1 MTERKPRRSK
11 VFLASSALLLLALA
25 AAGVVGWFGWQ
36 DYQVFRDAPIA
47 SVASER
53 VLEVERGD
61 SFHRVLR
68 NLRRLGIAE
77 GADWQWQ
84 TLAWETD
91 VARRLQVGEYTVGH
105 GITPRE
111 LLSKLE
117 SGRVIQY
124 RFTIVEGWNFREL
137 RAALAAHD
145 AVEQTV
151 ADLPDA
157 EIMALLDMPDAH
169 PEGWFLP
176 ETYQFTRGTTDL
188 HLLRRAHLAMRLALD
203 EVWEARAE
211 GLPIQNA
218 YEALILASIIER
230 ETGVAHERGE
240 IAGVFARRL
249 RTGMR
254 LQTDPTVIYGRG
266 PDFSGRLRR
275 VDLITDTPY
284 NTYTRHGLPPT
295 PIALPGRAALLAA
308 VDPLDG
314 DTLYFVSRGDGS
326 HQFSRTL
333 AEHNRAV
340 SRYILGRGRNAQRSE
355 PAEPA
360 CSSGDC
366 GDEASP

>member
-1 MTERKPRRSK
+1 MPEQTRKQSRILPTIG
-11 VFLASSALLLLALA
+11 LLLVMVLAG
-25 AAGVVGWFGWQ
+25 AGVAAWYGWQ
-36 DYQVFRDAPIA
+36 DYVAFRDAPIA

-68 NLRRLGIAE
+68 KLRRLGIEE
-77 GADWQWQ
+77 GADWHWQ
-84 TLAWETD
+84 ALAWETD
-91 VARRLQVGEYTVGH
+91 VARRLQVGEYSIGH
-105 GITPRE
+105 GISPRE
-111 LLSKLE
+111 LLDKLE
-117 SGRVIQY
+117 SGRVIQH
-124 RFTIVEGWNFREL
+124 RFTIVEGWTFREL
-137 RAALAAHD
+137 RAALAANTTI
-145 AVEQTV
+145 EKTV
-151 ADLPDA
+151 DSLPDS
-157 EIMALLDMPDAH
+157 EIMDLLGMPDSH

-176 ETYQFTRGTTDL
+176 ETYQFTRGATDL
-188 HLLRRAHLAMRLALD
+188 QLLRRAHLAMRRALED
-203 EVWEARAE
+203 TWQQRADN
-211 GLPIQNA
+211 LPINESYQ
-218 YEALILASIIER
+218 ALILASIIEK

-249 RTGMR
+249 RSGMR

-275 VDLITDTPY
+275 VDLTTDTPY
-284 NTYTRHGLPPT
+284 NTYTRFGLPPT
-295 PIALPGRAALLAA
+295 PIALPGRAALEAA

-340 SRYILGRGRNAQRSE
+340 QRYILGRSRNVQQTQ
-355 PAEPA
+355 PAA
-360 CSSGDC
+360 STCDDGAC

>member
-1 MTERKPRRSK
+1 MPDRRPRRSRIL
-11 VFLASSALLLLALA
+11 FAITSLLLLGLV
-25 AAGVVGWFGWQ
+25 AAGVVGWFAWG
-36 DYQVFRDAPIA
+36 DYVAFRDMPVA
-47 SVASER
+47 SVSGER

-61 SFHRVLR
+61 SFNRVLR
-68 NLRRLGIAE
+68 NLRRLGIEE

-91 VARRLQVGEYTVGH
+91 VARRLQVGEYSIGH

-111 LLSKLE
+111 LLAKLE
-117 SGRVIQY
+117 SGRVIQH

-137 RAALAAHD
+137 RAALAAND
-145 AVEQTV
+145 SIEQTV

-157 EIMALLDMPDAH
+157 EIMALLERPDEH

-188 HLLRRAHLAMRLALD
+188 QLLRRAHLAMRVALD
-203 EVWEARAE
+203 DIWARRSDDV
-211 GLPIQNA
+211 PIDEPYQ
-218 YEALILASIIER
+218 ALILASIIEK

-249 RTGMR
+249 RIGMR

-275 VDLITDTPY
+275 VDLTTDTPY
-284 NTYTRHGLPPT
+284 NTYTRFGLPPT
-295 PIALPGRAALLAA
+295 PIALPGRAALEAA
-308 VDPLDG
+308 VSPLEG
-314 DTLYFVSRGDGS
+314 DTLFFVSRGDGS

-340 SRYILGRGRNAQRSE
+340 ARYILGRGRSVQRAASE
-355 PAEPA
+355 ERT
-360 CSSGDC
+360 CSGDC